1 MLIKTGKKID
11 KKTLEKRLSEI
22 PRKKVF
28 RSELHKGAL
37 HWGEDPLAYQ
47 KRVRKEWDER
57 RL

>member
-11 KKTLEKRLSEI
+11 KKKLEKRLSEVSN
-22 PRKKVF
+22 KKIF

-37 HWGEDPLAYQ
+37 QWEEEPMAYQ